1 MDLPS
6 RPCPKPGCANL
17 NCTEHSSA
25 RLYDQARRR
34 ARHADP
40 ERAPGLGRYNT
51 VRWRR
56 LREIVLDR
64 DPVCKACDDRAASE
78 ADHIVPIAKGGD
90 VWSLDN
96 LQGLCARC
104 HAVKTRREGVGA

>member
-1 MDLPS
+1 MILPS
-6 RPCPKPGCANL
+6 RPCPKPGCPNL
-17 NCTEHSSA
+17 NCAEHSSS

-51 VRWRR
+51 PRWRR
-56 LREIVLDR
+56 LRQVVLER
-64 DPVCKACDDRAASE
+64 DLICRACGEQAATE
-78 ADHIVPIAKGGD
+78 ADHIVAIARGGD

-104 HAVKTRREGVGA
+104 HAVKTRRESG